1 MNCLKTCKNCSI
13 VDNIQ
18 ATAIRSIGMQYRYAQ
33 KSCAEMRSNMGRD
46 IYAKTAI
53 QSKKQLKYRDA
64 SDERQYMLS
73 EDYEVYEKI
82 GEPVGAVAFHYHNF
96 YELIYIMDGEFSSLI
111 EDRAVRMRKGD
122 FLLIDKNVMHKYHP
136 TEKKLDSSRRII
148 LWISEQM
155 LKELAQG
162 ETFLTDCFAGEG
174 PQLYH
179 FPIYYEEILRGF
191 LLKLAMSE
199 ILEGAD
205 AQNVGLRKVMDRGY
219 LSLFFGYLNVLCR
232 KNEYLS
238 STQEIVDHPL
248 VEQVTCYV
256 DEHIGED
263 ISVEDVAQAVHMSK
277 YYFLRK
283 FKEITGM
290 TVHNFIVNKRIISA
304 CRMLGEGRS
313 ITECWQQNGFSDYS
327 SFLRNFRKI
336 YGISPKEYRE
346 TR

>member
-1 MNCLKTCKNCSI
+1 MERNSYT
-13 VDNIQ
+13 
-18 ATAIRSIGMQYRYAQ
+18 G
-33 KSCAEMRSNMGRD
+33 
-46 IYAKTAI
+46 TAI
-53 QSKKQLKYRDA
+53 QTKKKLKYRDA
-64 SDERQYMLS
+64 ADERQYMLS

-96 YELIYIMDGEFSSLI
+96 YEMIYIMEGEFSSLI
-111 EDRAVRMRKGD
+111 EDRAVCMRKGD

-136 TEKKLDSSRRII
+136 TEKRLDSSQRII

-162 ETFLTDCFAGEG
+162 ENFLTDCFLGEG

-191 LLKLAMSE
+191 LRKLAMSE

-205 AQNVGLRKVMDRGY
+205 TQNVGLRKVMDRGY

-232 KNEYLS
+232 KSEYLS

-248 VEQVTCYV
+248 VEQVTYYV

-336 YGISPKEYRE
+336 YGISPREYRE
-346 TR
+346 TAE